1 VLNSSS
7 KLGFLEVYAKL
18 NIAIDMYVPDLC
30 KTAATGCRFHEI
42 EPQSSVM
49 ELLRPSQLSRKVLSP
64 PRGCVPASELAANTL
79 ALSGVLCHL
88 AQCPCCAVGCSP
100 SNHVGSTT

>member
-1 VLNSSS
+1 MSHESIARQWKPCP
-7 KLGFLEVYAKL
+7 KLAH
-18 NIAIDMYVPDLC
+18 A
-30 KTAATGCRFHEI
+30 GCRRFHEI

-79 ALSGVLCHL
+79 VLSGW
-88 AQCPCCAVGCSP
+88 SP
-100 SNHVGSTT
+100 ATP